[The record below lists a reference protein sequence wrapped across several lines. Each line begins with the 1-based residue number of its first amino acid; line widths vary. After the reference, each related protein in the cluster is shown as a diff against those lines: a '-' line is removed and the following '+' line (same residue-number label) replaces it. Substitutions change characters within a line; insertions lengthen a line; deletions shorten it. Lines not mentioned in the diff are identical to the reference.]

1 MFTTRFAILTLALF
15 AFMSYVFASRWS
27 EIGHDTVTYYTFTEK
42 GARDLAEFWILFFI
56 LAFFH
61 ESAHGLTCKHYGGQV
76 HHMGFHLIYLT
87 PAFFVDVSEAFVY
100 ANRWQRFITIL
111 AGIWVEMI
119 FCSAATIVWWGTPA
133 GTYAHELSYKVMLI
147 TGVAVVVVNMNPLIK
162 LDGYYAFSE
171 ILGFANIKEK
181 STAFLSTITRRYI
194 FGLPVEVEFVPKH
207 RRTLFVVYA
216 ILSGLY
222 SYALLFAVVRFSRN
236 VFLNYSREWAFVPAL
251 ALAYFIF
258 RSRIRVFVRFVN
270 TVYLDKKDR
279 LRAWLTP
286 GRVIP
291 ISALLLI
298 VLLLPVWPRY
308 VQAYAVLE
316 PMRRETVRVAVPGT
330 VAAVYVR
337 EGDRVVP
344 GQPLLR
350 MHDFNV
356 ESKFSAAKKNLA
368 EAQGGLISAQLA
380 YENAGEAAEQSRQ
393 LTVEAAMTAQA
404 MDRLTPA
411 ASIPGIVMSNEI
423 NDLRGTYLETGSP
436 VAEIADMSTM
446 RARMFVPEFSVNEVR
461 PDQPVRLL
469 LDGRYQP
476 IDTEVSEVL
485 PASAELAPG
494 LESASSYKGLA
505 NSKFYVVESY
515 VTNDGSLRD
524 QMNGLVKIRTGR
536 QSAAGLMAREVVDF
550 VGRKVW

>member
-1 MFTTRFAILTLALF
+1 
-15 AFMSYVFASRWS
+15 
-27 EIGHDTVTYYTFTEK
+27 
-42 GARDLAEFWILFFI
+42 
-56 LAFFH
+56 
-61 ESAHGLTCKHYGGQV
+61 
-76 HHMGFHLIYLT
+76 MGFHLIYLT

-119 FCSAATIVWWGTPA
+119 FCAAATIVWWGTPA
-133 GTYAHELSYKVMLI
+133 GTYTHELSYKVMLI

-207 RRTLFVVYA
+207 RRALFVVYA

-286 GRVIP
+286 VRVIP

-316 PMRRETVRVAVPGT
+316 PMRRETVRAAVPGT

-356 ESKFSAAKKNLA
+356 ESKFGAAKKDLA

-404 MDRLTPA
+404 MDRLTPT

-423 NDLRGTYLETGSP
+423 DDLRGTYLETGSP

-446 RARMFVPEFSVNEVR
+446 RVRMFVPEFSVNEVR

-476 IDTEVSEVL
+476 VDTEVSEVL

-550 VGRKVW
+550 VGREVW